1 MAKVIDGVRYARG
14 EEPRTTTAGPGQ
26 PKHSPMGEFEKR
38 LAAVEELV
46 GIDHA
51 EVGASEGA
59 AVTTEATGEKRDGNP
74 TEKQDGEPPAKRPT
88 ARRVETK

>member
-14 EEPRTTTAGPGQ
+14 EEPRTTTAGPGR
-26 PKHSPMGEFEKR
+26 PKHSPMGELEKR

-59 AVTTEATGEKRDGNP
+59 PVTTEAAGEKPD
-74 TEKQDGEPPAKRPT
+74 EKQDGEAPAKRPT

>member
-1 MAKVIDGVRYARG
+1 MAKVIDSIRYANG

-26 PKHSPMGEFEKR
+26 PKHSPVGELEKR
-38 LAAVEELV
+38 VEHLEELV

-51 EVGASEGA
+51 EVGAPEGA
-59 AVTTEATGEKRDGNP
+59 PVTTEAAGEKP
-74 TEKQDGEPPAKRPT
+74 VEKQDGEAPTKRPT

>member
-1 MAKVIDGVRYARG
+1 MATVIDGVRYANG

-26 PKHSPMGEFEKR
+26 PKHSPFGEFEKR
-38 LAAVEELV
+38 LERIEELV

-51 EVGASEGA
+51 EVGAPEGA
-59 AVTTEATGEKRDGNP
+59 AITTEAAGEKPD
-74 TEKQDGEPPAKRPT
+74 EKQDGEAPTKRPT